1 MSDLPNTAPAT
12 ARLVFAG
19 TPEFAVPSLRGL
31 FASGYTIISVLTQPD
46 RPAGRG
52 RRLRPSPVKT
62 FAQQQDLRV
71 MQPESLREPTLQR
84 ELRALHPDAII
95 VAAYGLLLPSVVLG
109 IPRTACINV
118 HASVLPRWRGASPVQ
133 MAILAGDLE
142 TGVSIMRMEQG
153 LDTGPVYA
161 AKTVAIGGRETA
173 GALEKRLAIAGANL
187 LIDTLPDILS
197 GSTAPVAQ
205 SDAEATYARRIG
217 KADALID
224 WHASAIDI
232 DRQIRAYNPWP
243 VAYTLLDESRLR
255 CWSGEPLSASVYSA
269 TTSPVA
275 EPGTVLAAGEDGIDV
290 QTGDGVLRISELQLP
305 GKRRMNAGEF
315 ANGYPILTRR
325 LG

>member
-1 MSDLPNTAPAT
+1 MSDLPNTDPAT

-31 FASGYTIISVLTQPD
+31 FESGYTISCVLTQPD

-62 FAQQQDLRV
+62 FARQHDLHV
-71 MQPESLREPTLQR
+71 MQPESLGEPTLQR
-84 ELRALHPDAII
+84 ELRAMRPDAIV
-95 VAAYGLLLPSVVLG
+95 VAAYGLLLPSVVLD
-109 IPRTACINV
+109 IPRTACINI

-133 MAILAGDLE
+133 MAILAGDRD

-153 LDTGPVYA
+153 LDTGAVYA
-161 AKTVAIGGRETA
+161 AKTVAIGAHETA
-173 GALEKRLAIAGANL
+173 GALEKRLAIAGADL

-197 GSTAPVAQ
+197 GSTVPATQ

-217 KADALID
+217 KSDALID
-224 WHASAIDI
+224 WHASAVDI

-255 CWSGEPLSASVYSA
+255 CWAGEPLAASVDLAATSA
-269 TTSPVA
+269 VA
-275 EPGTVLAAGEDGIDV
+275 EPGTVVAAGDDGIDV

-305 GKRRMNAGEF
+305 GKRRMHAGEF
-315 ANGYPILTRR
+315 ANGYPILKRR